1 MEENSIVANVGVDK
15 LEEVIQHFIAIKDEP
30 LFFILELPA
39 SGEKESP
46 KASGIVTALHKDIY
60 YIDGCSVDAVLIL
73 FERTKDLLLADGMC

>member
-46 KASGIVTALHKDIY
+46 KASGIVTALHKDI
-60 YIDGCSVDAVLIL
+60 DGCSVDAVLIL